1 MPLSTT
7 SVRTGIWALVDVLTG
22 GPEDTETDSTAAPPT
37 GFLGV
42 MVMVVPLLTCWPPE
56 TVLMVKWVG
65 EGEGEGETEGDWGGE
80 GEHGEDDVV
89 GGTPWSGCNEFSV
102 EGVRRDLELM
112 VMDRG

>member
-65 EGEGEGETEGDWGGE
+65 EGEGEGETEGDWDGE
-80 GEHGEDDVV
+80 ADWVV
-89 GGTPWSGCNEFSV
+89 GTPWSGCNEFSV